1 MAIRLVEIDVE
12 KERQAL
18 AAACKGAGAAFQEL
32 VHAVCTAEEI
42 QPTQLKNPVSGYA
55 EMARSLLILFGTET
69 RCGSRSEI
77 ARVVGLRC
85 VDLPSAVNQ
94 AREYLAKRPERMVG
108 WMLRKTRQVIE
119 SRAIGCEVVVLGR
132 EVFGLSRKRER
143 SRLLSRTL
151 CRYVAEKVAQLNADE
166 GLFRGWR
173 LVGQLWQNRP
183 NARKEL
189 LDRAMRYLVLLIA
202 DGDGPRDS
210 RLKGLLMVSK
220 EKAGLTLSNFYI
232 EPEFRGHGWGRK
244 MLEAVLCRCRKDSD
258 YVYGPLCLEVNVANE
273 AACRLY
279 QSVGFKD
286 WTKTMELE
294 SFCDG
299 AI

>member
-1 MAIRLVEIDVE
+1 MAKKLVEIEVE

-18 AAACKGAGAAFQEL
+18 AAACKGAGVAFQEL

-42 QPTQLKNPVSGYA
+42 QPAQLKNPVSGYA
-55 EMARSLLILFGTET
+55 EMSRSLLILFGTET

-77 ARVVGLRC
+77 ARVIGLRC

-108 WMLRKTRQVIE
+108 WMMRRTRQIIE

-210 RLKGLLMVSK
+210 RMK
-220 EKAGLTLSNFYI
+220 
-232 EPEFRGHGWGRK
+232 
-244 MLEAVLCRCRKDSD
+244 
-258 YVYGPLCLEVNVANE
+258 GPLCLEVNVAND

-279 QSVGFKD
+279 RSVGFKD
-286 WTKTMELE
+286 WTKTMELVP
-294 SFCDG
+294 
-299 AI
+299 